1 MAILNQ
7 AQMMMPGNLGILD
20 QERQQQMQK
29 QMQQQALLDQ
39 MQQQDRHMG
48 INPQNMTRKKATDI
62 TANTGN
68 ARNSMAAYPDHKI
81 GVNEMLMRTGGAV
94 MGGAQQGGLQAYSDG
109 LAQYGAI
116 QDYNREAGYNLYQ
129 DQLARDAASSKFAN
143 EQAASDEENKDMGF
157 EAAAKL
163 KRVEDALS
171 GLNERSGVTG
181 LGRFIARPWDLL
193 MGDERE
199 ELRLLIQSVKVD
211 RTLAR
216 TALTKGAISDKEM
229 AIFMSDQ
236 PSWNANWKIWRSWF
250 ERYQE
255 ALKVLYKNTQ
265 GKEYVS
271 EGSTAYT
278 GEDSSDDNEINNLIE
293 QANK

>member
-20 QERQQQMQK
+20 QERQQQMQQ

-39 MQQQDRHMG
+39 NRRMNM
-48 INPQNMTRKKATDI
+48 NPQNMTRATATDI

-68 ARNSMAAYPDHKI
+68 ARNSMLAYPDHKI

-94 MGGAQQGGLQAYSDG
+94 MGGAQQGGLQAYADG
-109 LAQYGAI
+109 LDKYGAI

-129 DQLARDAASSKFAN
+129 DQLARDAAAAKLATD
-143 EQAASDEENKDMGF
+143 QAASDEENKDMWF

-171 GLNERSGVTG
+171 GLNERYGVTG

-193 MGDERE
+193 AGDERE

-236 PSWNANWKIWRSWF
+236 PSWNANWKIWRAWF

-278 GEDSSDDNEINNLIE
+278 DKTNDNDAEISALIAE
-293 QANK
+293 ANK

>member
-1 MAILNQ
+1 MAILTTQPGVMNQ
-7 AQMMMPGNLGILD
+7 YPGMLSIDDKRLL
-20 QERQQQMQK
+20 QQQ
-29 QMQQQALLDQ
+29 QQQALLDQ
-39 MQQQDRHMG
+39 DRRMNM
-48 INPQNMTRKKATDI
+48 NPQNMTRATATDI

-68 ARNSMAAYPDHKI
+68 ARNSMLAYPDHKI
-81 GVNEMLMRTGGAV
+81 GVNEMLMRTGGAI
-94 MGGAQQGGLQAYSDG
+94 MGGAPQGGLQAYADG

-129 DQLARDAASSKFAN
+129 DQLARDAAAAKLAAD
-143 EQAASDEENKDMGF
+143 QAASDAENKDMGF

-171 GLNERSGVTG
+171 GLNNKSGVTG
-181 LGRFIARPWDLL
+181 ILGYLARPLDLL
-193 MGDERE
+193 TGNERE

-216 TALTKGAISDKEM
+216 TAHTKGAISDKEM

-236 PSWNANWKIWRSWF
+236 PSWGAHPNIWIAWF

-278 GEDSSDDNEINNLIE
+278 DKTNDNDAEISALITE
-293 QANK
+293 ANK

>member
-29 QMQQQALLDQ
+29 QMQEQALLDQ
-39 MQQQDRHMG
+39 NRRMNMKSE
-48 INPQNMTRKKATDI
+48 NMTRRNATDI

-68 ARNSMAAYPDHKI
+68 ARNSMLAYPDHKI

-94 MGGAQQGGLQAYSDG
+94 MGGASQGGLQAYSDG
-109 LAQYGAI
+109 LAKYGDI
-116 QDYNREAGYNLYQ
+116 QDYNREVGYNLYQ
-129 DQLARDAASSKFAN
+129 DQLARDAS
-143 EQAASDEENKDMGF
+143 AATLAAKNAKSDEENKDMGF

-171 GLNERSGVTG
+171 GLKNRSAVTG
-181 LGRFIARPWDLL
+181 IGGIIMRPIDTIT
-193 MGDERE
+193 GDERA
-199 ELRLLIQSVKVD
+199 ELRLLMQSVKVD

-236 PSWNANWKIWRSWF
+236 PSFGAHPDIWIAWF

-278 GEDSSDDNEINNLIE
+278 GEDNSNENEINNLIE
-293 QANK
+293 EANK